1 MSRHKAMGMIVKES
15 AYDDYGDD
23 YGDEYQIKN
32 DEDDYGEETQA
43 KKKKKSKPK
52 KGNAISNVITWYSC

>member
-23 YGDEYQIKN
+23 YGDEYQIRN
-32 DEDDYGEETQA
+32 DDDDYGEEQT
-43 KKKKKSKPK
+43 KKKKKAKPK
-52 KGNAISNVITWYSC
+52 KGNSILSSYVFSF

>member
-23 YGDEYQIKN
+23 YDDEYQIKN
-32 DEDDYGEETQA
+32 DEDDYGDDTQA
-43 KKKKKSKPK
+43 KKKKKAKPK
-52 KGNAISNVITWYSC
+52 KGTKMHSLRY

>member
-1 MSRHKAMGMIVKES
+1 MIVKES

-32 DEDDYGEETQA
+32 DDDDYGDETQA

-52 KGNAISNVITWYSC
+52 KGTLCNIILMYI

>member
-23 YGDEYQIKN
+23 YGDEYQIRN
-32 DEDDYGEETQA
+32 DDDDYGEEQT
-43 KKKKKSKPK
+43 KKKKKAKPK
-52 KGNAISNVITWYSC
+52 KGNSFLSSYVFSF

>member
-23 YGDEYQIKN
+23 YDDEYQIRN
-32 DEDDYGEETQA
+32 DEDEYGEEA
-43 KKKKKSKPK
+43 
-52 KGNAISNVITWYSC
+52 

>member
-1 MSRHKAMGMIVKES
+1 VKES

-32 DEDDYGEETQA
+32 DDEDYGDETQA

-52 KGNAISNVITWYSC
+52 KGTPF